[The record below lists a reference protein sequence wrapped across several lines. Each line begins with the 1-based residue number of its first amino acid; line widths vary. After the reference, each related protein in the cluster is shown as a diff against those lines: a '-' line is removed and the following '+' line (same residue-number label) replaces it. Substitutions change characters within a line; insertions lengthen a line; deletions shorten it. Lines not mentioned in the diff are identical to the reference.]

1 MRETGLIAIAVIFV
15 VIAFAIFPSKNTE
28 VADFYD
34 ASTHLAQRSG
44 LNLIGGD
51 GITVTGVDD
60 ATNNRVNMTIATTE
74 ASGTA
79 TVTASNL
86 FVMVT
91 HGLGSTPDRV
101 LLTPTTDPA
110 DAAWYVSAKNATQF
124 AITLVAVHSSDI
136 TFDWLAIKE

>member
-34 ASTHLAQRSG
+34 DSTHLAQRSG

-86 FVMVT
+86 FVMVPRRT
-91 HGLGSTPDRV
+91 Q
-101 LLTPTTDPA
+101 LTQPGMSVRRMPR
-110 DAAWYVSAKNATQF
+110 
-124 AITLVAVHSSDI
+124 SSQ
-136 TFDWLAIKE
+136 